1 MRDLKLMMAIDEQYL
16 KTPYYGRRRM
26 RLALK
31 KRGYQVSERK
41 VRRLMQLMGLEAMAP
56 GPSK

>member
-1 MRDLKLMMAIDEQYL
+1 MMAIDEQYL